1 MTTSIMSRG
10 SRLRK
15 QRCAREALSPFG
27 RRAQIRISPRAYA
40 ESASLSK
47 KSGYGLTGRAVVRG
61 MCCGLRQSL
70 NTLPAPVPALGPEQF
85 DAKSNTA
92 GLSLTFVIHGL
103 LPVSRIS
110 TFDRVGWIVVSR
122 RRGVSGRHQAVQE

>member
-47 KSGYGLTGRAVVRG
+47 KSKYGLTGRAVVRG
-61 MCCGLRQSL
+61 MCCGLRESL
-70 NTLPAPVPALGPEQF
+70 NTLPAPVPVLGPEQF

-92 GLSLTFVIHGL
+92 RHQSDFCHPWLVTRFADIDL
-103 LPVSRIS
+103 R
-110 TFDRVGWIVVSR
+110 
-122 RRGVSGRHQAVQE
+122 SGRLDRCIPA